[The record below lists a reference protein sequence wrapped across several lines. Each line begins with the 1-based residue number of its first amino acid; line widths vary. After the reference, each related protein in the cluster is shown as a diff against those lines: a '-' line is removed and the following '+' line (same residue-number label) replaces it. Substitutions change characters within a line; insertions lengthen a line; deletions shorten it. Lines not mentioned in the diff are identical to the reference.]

1 MRPRDLGIGGVF
13 ESVRDALFVAEANTG
28 RVVLWNAAATE
39 VFGYSASEA
48 LDLRI
53 EALVPELLEARY
65 RVGLDIYRDTD
76 YSGFIDSTAPLNLP
90 AVRKD
95 GGEIIIEMSLSPIDP
110 AGGTA
115 VGGRF
120 VLAIVRDVTE
130 RTRKE
135 EALREAEGRFRSA
148 FDNAPIGVAIVGLE
162 GRFVQVNRSLGE
174 MLGYSEGELAATT
187 FLKITYPDDGA
198 RKHGSRAPCDGGR
211 DRQLLSGGALR
222 GSGRPMWVSLSV
234 SLVRDA
240 VRANSQ
246 RMGLLIDDLLSLSR
260 VTRSEMLR
268 TTVDLSALAESVV
281 DELRQGDPERQVQ
294 FRDSERDGGYRG
306 CRVAEGGARELV
318 G

>member
-1 MRPRDLGIGGVF
+1 MRPQDLGIGGVF

-120 VLAIVRDVTE
+120 V
-130 RTRKE
+130 
-135 EALREAEGRFRSA
+135 
-148 FDNAPIGVAIVGLE
+148 
-162 GRFVQVNRSLGE
+162 QVNRSLCE
-174 MLGYSEGELAATT
+174 MLGYSEGELVATT
-187 FLKITYPDDGA
+187 FLKITYPDDG
-198 RKHGSRAPCDGGR
+198 D
-211 DRQLLSGGALR
+211 
-222 GSGRPMWVSLSV
+222 VSMAHVRRVMEGEIDSY
-234 SLVRDA
+234 SL
-240 VRANSQ
+240 
-246 RMGLLIDDLLSLSR
+246 
-260 VTRSEMLR
+260 E
-268 TTVDLSALAESVV
+268 
-281 DELRQGDPERQVQ
+281 
-294 FRDSERDGGYRG
+294 
-306 CRVAEGGARELV
+306 
-318 G
+318 